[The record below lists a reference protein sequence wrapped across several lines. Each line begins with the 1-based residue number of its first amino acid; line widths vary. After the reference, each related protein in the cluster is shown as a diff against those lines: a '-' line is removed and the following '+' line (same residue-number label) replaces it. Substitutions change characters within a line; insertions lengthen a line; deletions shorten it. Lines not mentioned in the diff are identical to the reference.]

1 MEMNLVKLSVDNVG
15 TTCELCCKS
24 SQCVKGG
31 AHLTSVSSLSIVE
44 LSLQLGTK
52 LPTIIIIGVVGDN
65 ETDENA
71 KGLSGKN
78 ASSTFSR
85 PLYCSIQGPG
95 AASLGCLTYTSDAEL
110 GLVFTSH
117 QWTTTTTTKLQ
128 T

>member
-1 MEMNLVKLSVDNVG
+1 M
-15 TTCELCCKS
+15 
-24 SQCVKGG
+24 
-31 AHLTSVSSLSIVE
+31 SSLSIVE
-44 LSLQLGTK
+44 LSLQLVTK
-52 LPTIIIIGVVGDN
+52 LPTIIIIRVVGDN

-85 PLYCSIQGPG
+85 PLYCSIQSPG
-95 AASLGCLTYTSDAEL
+95 AARLGCLTYTSDAEP